1 MTPGAESRLT
11 RDAWPE
17 QCRAAILRRD
27 QLISDADCRELA
39 GDLWHLIETRYLSPD
54 EAVDRLF
61 GDQVPIAR

>member
-1 MTPGAESRLT
+1 
-11 RDAWPE
+11 
-17 QCRAAILRRD
+17 LRRD